1 MCVNVC
7 VEGAILEGR
16 ALCNFLFLFYYTVLY
31 TQDESTWA
39 TASSRLQMAEM
50 APVHEDGRDVR
61 VLDEIEFGVFRDV
74 LLAVDHG
81 FGAFRFLVVENE
93 EVEYRYSLRRALLVV
108 QFCVERVDGFVDD
121 VVRVFVV

>member
-74 LLAVDHG
+74 LLAVGYG

-93 EVEYRYSLRRALLVV
+93 KVEYRYSL
-108 QFCVERVDGFVDD
+108 
-121 VVRVFVV
+121 